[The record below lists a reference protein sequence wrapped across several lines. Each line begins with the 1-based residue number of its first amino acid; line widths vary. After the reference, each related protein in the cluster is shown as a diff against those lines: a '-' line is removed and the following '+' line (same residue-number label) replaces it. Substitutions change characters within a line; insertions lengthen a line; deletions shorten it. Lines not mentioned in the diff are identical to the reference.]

1 MGDALILIVEDDEK
15 NMKLMRHL
23 LQFQGYR
30 TLEAMTAGVGL
41 DLAKEHHPDLILM
54 DIQLPD
60 FDGITA
66 LTRLRADP
74 ATSDIKVMAVSASV
88 MPEDRSRVLTAG
100 FNSFQGKPIK
110 LTEFSEAVAAMLAST
125 GGNAA

>member
-1 MGDALILIVEDDEK
+1 MSNALILIVEDDEK

-30 TLEAMTAGVGL
+30 TLEAMTAGDGIA
-41 DLAKEHHPDLILM
+41 LAKEHHPDLILM

-66 LTRLRADP
+66 LERLRADP
-74 ATSDIKVMAVSASV
+74 ATRDIKAISVSASV
-88 MPEDRSRVLTAG
+88 MPEDRSRILEAG
-100 FNSFQGKPIK
+100 FDGFQGKPVKIA
-110 LTEFSEAVAAMLAST
+110 EFTEAVKKMLAS
-125 GGNAA
+125 GNPA